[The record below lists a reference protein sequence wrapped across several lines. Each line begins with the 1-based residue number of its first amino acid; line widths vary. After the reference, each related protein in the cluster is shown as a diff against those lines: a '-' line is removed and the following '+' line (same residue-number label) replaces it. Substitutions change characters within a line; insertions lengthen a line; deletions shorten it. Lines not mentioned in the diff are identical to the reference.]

1 MSHPQ
6 PSQHHGAFAEGEP
19 RPERYTGE
27 DQVGTFAHGPGPPR
41 ATCSWACRACVG
53 AGPPGAWERKLCR
66 VHSITV
72 AANDGPR

>member
-27 DQVGTFAHGPGPPR
+27 DQVGHVRPWAWPTPSDMQLGLPR
-41 ATCSWACRACVG
+41 VRRSRSPRCVG
-53 AGPPGAWERKLCR
+53 AEA
-66 VHSITV
+66 V
-72 AANDGPR
+72 PRTLNHRGS